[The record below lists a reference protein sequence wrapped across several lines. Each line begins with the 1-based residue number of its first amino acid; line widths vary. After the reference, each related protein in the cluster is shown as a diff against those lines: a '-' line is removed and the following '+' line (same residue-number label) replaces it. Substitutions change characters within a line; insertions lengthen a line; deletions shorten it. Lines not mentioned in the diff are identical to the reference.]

1 MAIYR
6 GEGGKTDVVPDSGDY
21 EFAGSIIVEKDAY
34 VGGDLHVEGDING
47 NFTGNGSGLEN
58 VPTPFLQADDCIYLN
73 NQVITNDYTMPVGKN
88 GMTAGDITVNGT
100 VEIPDGSDWHIIG
113 NDDGVVTLETLGIPN
128 HDLVTVTSDGDIVN
142 VTSLSVEGD
151 ITSSSGVFT
160 GDGSGLYNVPM
171 GDAYT
176 KSEVD
181 AQQQIQDEAI
191 QNNADAIAAIPG
203 AVDAY
208 TKAEIDVQ
216 QSAQDTKIDKNT
228 ADIAAIPT
236 SVDAYTKAEV
246 DASQAAQDA
255 EIDKKL
261 EDAPTDG
268 EQYVRKGGV
277 WAELAAADGGIADA
291 PADGKT
297 YGRKDLKWEE
307 VTSDAYTETET
318 DALLNDKADKAD
330 TYTKTEVDATQ
341 KTQDDAIADNA
352 TNIATNTTDIAKN
365 ATDIESL
372 TDDIDALTGSIIY
385 KGSLNATVTPAPA
398 DAVEGDMYINEY
410 NVDEPATN
418 YPVASGWAPVTEV
431 KYDDKLIKTDTGWDL
446 IASVVGVPTYTAG
459 EIDVLLDDK
468 ANKDEVYTKTESDTL
483 LDDKANVGDSYTK
496 AESDTAL
503 DLKADKATTYTKT
516 EVDSS
521 QALQNTEIAK
531 KANQDTTY
539 TKDEVDELLESAS
552 GAIVGNY
559 TNKWASSVAR
569 DPGAGNLY
577 LVQGMSFTAKFEDA
591 TRIYISDTDGDGAL
605 RNFDEVKVDDVLTV
619 TSDNGQGVFKLMSIS
634 DLTGYREL
642 VLEAESASGT
652 VANDT
657 AVSLILDVASSETG
671 GGIEEAPEDGKQYAR
686 QDGDWSEVTGGG
698 STPTPEALVWEDEL
712 ANRAFNTVYTNDKKA
727 PLYLHLNVWNPT
739 AFNNYTNL
747 FIDGKDFGLVGGSQA
762 GDGRDLY
769 QSNFFI
775 IPEGSTYELKDNS
788 GSILKVW
795 QEAKMPLA
803 IAVGGASSGGTTDI
817 LPVLYSGSVVA
828 DGTIDKGTGF
838 TVTKTD
844 TGRYTV
850 VLDKPVADKSS
861 VGASVNFRNS
871 IIQTKVNSST
881 EVEFLTFNLDNA
893 YADVSFDFT
902 VTGTETIAVG
912 GGSGGGEVTEK
923 EAVVFKMTMG
933 GNKQVIPNKE
943 YTPVEFGN
951 YPVDTS
957 NSCADS
963 KFSPK
968 VAGYYHINALL
979 ESTVNSAPIRV
990 IASVSVKDKD
1000 GNTVPGQAFKG
1011 NDVLLEPVEGGKNL
1025 AVTCGGVV
1033 YLNGDGDY
1041 VMLQAYIQSSN
1052 GEPVEVNTGT
1062 ILTGHLITGQSTGGG
1077 SASGDTIWTEEGS
1090 TATYSGNIDVNN
1102 INSNNIVANRLDMT
1116 GGSSSVTAEGTLYL
1130 HTKSDTNPI
1139 KLGIGGTATENLGFS
1154 VGADKRIAFNGYKDN
1169 THDNSGFANMYMS
1182 ASGIVYKSNATT
1194 SDKRTHLSITNHE
1207 KLSVDTSGILTAGPQ
1222 LRLVGDSSNKII
1234 GNQTLYLVGGGDTRI
1249 HTGGDVANP
1258 HTRFIQD
1265 GRVVFAGYD
1274 SGEHTSAGKPNMYMS
1289 AGGTLFR
1296 STATTYTADEVES
1309 AIDKK
1314 LAIKDKLIE
1323 KLSARLDKLEKRV
1336 K

>member
-297 YGRKDLKWEE
+297 YGRKNLKWEE

-468 ANKDEVYTKTESDTL
+468 ADKDEVYTKTQTDTL
-483 LDDKANVGDSYTK
+483 LDSKANIGDSYTK
-496 AESDTAL
+496 AETYSNVEVDSKL
-503 DLKADKATTYTKT
+503 VDKADKATTYTKT

-521 QALQNTEIAK
+521 QALQDTEIAK

-698 STPTPEALVWEDEL
+698 
-712 ANRAFNTVYTNDKKA
+712 
-727 PLYLHLNVWNPT
+727 
-739 AFNNYTNL
+739 
-747 FIDGKDFGLVGGSQA
+747 
-762 GDGRDLY
+762 
-769 QSNFFI
+769 
-775 IPEGSTYELKDNS
+775 
-788 GSILKVW
+788 
-795 QEAKMPLA
+795 
-803 IAVGGASSGGTTDI
+803 GTTDI
-817 LPVLYSGSVVA
+817 LPVLYSGSIVA

-850 VLDKPVADKSS
+850 VLDKPVADKAS

-881 EVEFLTFNLDNA
+881 EVQFLTFNLDNA

-912 GGSGGGEVTEK
+912 GGSGGS
-923 EAVVFKMTMG
+923 
-933 GNKQVIPNKE
+933 
-943 YTPVEFGN
+943 YTPEDLVWEHVGADRELN
-951 YPVDTS
+951 TVYTNDNDVPLYVSYWHNS
-957 NSCADS
+957 NSETRGADFRINDERMGVTGNS
-963 KFSPK
+963 SGSELVTFSACHLVPSGATYEIRNSGTGLAIGSWREARMPVAVGTGGKTVAFRAQLDANQNVTSEEWTKINLITALINTDKGSFSDGKFKPS
-968 VAGYYHINALL
+968 VAGYYQVNGQVTQSCSPTSTMTTASIYKNGIVQVYGNQVVA
-979 ESTVNSAPIRV
+979 ESSRV
-990 IASVSVKDKD
+990 SNV
-1000 GNTVPGQAFKG
+1000 
-1011 NDVLLEPVEGGKNL
+1011 NDVI
-1025 AVTCGGVV
+1025 
-1033 YLNGDGDY
+1033 YLNGTTDY
-1041 VMLQAYIQSSN
+1041 LELYGRVDA
-1052 GEPVEVNTGT
+1052 TGSLVSIAGGSQYT
-1062 ILTGHLITGQSTGGG
+1062 VLSAVLVSGG
-1077 SASGDTIWTEEGS
+1077 SASGGDSIWTESGR
-1090 TATYSGNIDVNN
+1090 TATYDGDIDVYNVQ
-1102 INSNNIVANRLDMT
+1102 SNNIVSNRLDMT

-1139 KLGIGGTATENLGFS
+1139 KLGIGGTSTDNLGLS
-1154 VGADKRIAFNGYKDN
+1154 VASDKKVSFNGYKDN